1 MHPFQNIN
9 LAHSHVGDM
18 QATASRHRLA
28 RQARRARRGARSPAP
43 TAAPDPMPLRS
54 VVEPDERRPAA

>member
-9 LAHSHVGDM
+9 LADSHVSDM

-28 RQARRARRGARSPAP
+28 RQARRSRRGARSPAP
-43 TAAPDPMPLRS
+43 TTLPLPIPLRPIA
-54 VVEPDERRPAA
+54 EPDERRPAA

>member
-1 MHPFQNIN
+1 MHPFHNIN
-9 LAHSHVGDM
+9 LAHSHVSDM

-43 TAAPDPMPLRS
+43 TTIPDPIPLRS
-54 VVEPDERRPAA
+54 AAEPDERRPAA